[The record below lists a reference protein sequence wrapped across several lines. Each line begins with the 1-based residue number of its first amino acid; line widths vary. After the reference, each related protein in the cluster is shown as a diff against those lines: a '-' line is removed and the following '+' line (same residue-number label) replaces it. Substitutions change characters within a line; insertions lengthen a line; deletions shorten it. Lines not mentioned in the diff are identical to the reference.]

1 LAENI
6 NKVYGTNLIYNSV
19 TIDSYAAD
27 RKAALGD
34 FMGTVI
40 AGIYEGIKNGA
51 NDVHSDYEKAAG
63 REHISNLE
71 MIKNFNLGN

>member
-1 LAENI
+1 M
-6 NKVYGTNLIYNSV
+6 IYNSV

-40 AGIYEGIKNGA
+40 AGIYEGIKSGA
-51 NDVHSDYEKAAG
+51 NDVPSDYVKAAG
-63 REHISNLE
+63 RVHKSNLE
-71 MIKNFNLGN
+71 MIKNFNSGD